1 MRKSNYAFR
10 LFTGL
15 MALLLITITMNAQ
28 TGTNKP
34 DSVQEATIDDLEV
47 KPMRLPTLSEV
58 GGSPFMTPEYKQG
71 NIMIASNKVVPD
83 VPVKFNIYSN
93 AMMLQ
98 MDGQEMKLESFYLVT
113 YDEIMND
120 GTVKHLQFRQGLPDV
135 DNHNSKSVYQVVSDG
150 PKAQLVKY
158 YAQKVE
164 DAATLG
170 DYSRKELVTTE
181 QLYVYT
187 PAGGIKRIKSGKK
200 DLVEALPA
208 MAAKIDEIVT
218 TNNLKLKSEA
228 EIALLIEALN
238 KP

>member
-10 LFTGL
+10 LLTGV
-15 MALLLITITMNAQ
+15 MASLLVTVTMNAQ
-28 TGTNKP
+28 TGDNKP

-47 KPMRLPTLSEV
+47 KPIRVPALAEV
-58 GGSPFMTPEYKQG
+58 GGSPFMTPDYIPG
-71 NIMIASNKVVPD
+71 NILIASNKIVPD

-93 AMMLQ
+93 AMMIQ
-98 MDGQEMKLESFYLVT
+98 MDGQELRLESFYLVS
-113 YDEIMND
+113 YDEKTND
-120 GTVKHLQFRQGLPDV
+120 GKVKHLMFRQGLPDI
-135 DNHNSKSVYQVVSDG
+135 DNHNSKSIYQVISDG

-164 DAATLG
+164 DANTLG

-187 PAGGIKRIKSGKK
+187 PGGGIKRIKSGKK
-200 DLVEALPA
+200 DLIEALPA
-208 MAAKIDEIVT
+208 MAARIDEIVAA
-218 TNNLKLKSEA
+218 NNLKLKSEA
-228 EIALLIEALN
+228 DITLLIEALN